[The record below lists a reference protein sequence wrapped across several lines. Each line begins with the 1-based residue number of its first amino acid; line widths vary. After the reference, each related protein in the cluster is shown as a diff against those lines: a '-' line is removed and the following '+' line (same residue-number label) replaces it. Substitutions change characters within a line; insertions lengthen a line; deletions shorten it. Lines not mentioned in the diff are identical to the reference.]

1 MAWPLQ
7 ISTHPVC
14 PIRTFAIAIV
24 VLTHASLSYAIVS
37 GFAYTGSPNAPTG
50 LKRFNVEEVG
60 IAVLAEAFP
69 LEKIRAV
76 LKATERE
83 GKRKRQL
90 PATMMM
96 YYVIALGLFVSVGCR
111 EVLRRLL
118 GGVMWIWPNEIR
130 VATES
135 AITQARKRLG
145 AAPMVRLYCE
155 QVVPIAKKITRG
167 AWFRRWRV
175 VTLDGTTLDVADTE
189 KNEAAFGRPGAA
201 RGRSAYPQTRVV
213 GFVENGTH
221 VVFGAEM
228 DRCDVGEVTIAYRML
243 KLLRRNM
250 LCLADR
256 NFVNYPLWKEASGRG
271 AALVWRASTRLVLP
285 KLRKLA
291 DGSYLAKFYPSAKH
305 RQQDREGISVRLI
318 DYRIDGSG
326 ETYRLMTNILDPE
339 QAPAIELA
347 RLYSERWTIETA
359 LDEIK
364 THLRGRGIV
373 LRSKLPELVR
383 QDVYGLLLAHF
394 GVRVIMHDAALS
406 EDISTE
412 ELSFV
417 HTLRVVHRKLPWF
430 VSFSPSGTQP
440 HG

>member
-1 MAWPLQ
+1 MGVTAE
-7 ISTHPVC
+7 
-14 PIRTFAIAIV
+14 
-24 VLTHASLSYAIVS
+24 
-37 GFAYTGSPNAPTG
+37 
-50 LKRFNVEEVG
+50 RFNVEEVG
-60 IAVLAEAFP
+60 IAVFAEAFP
-69 LEKIRAV
+69 LEKIREI
-76 LKATERE
+76 LKATGRE

-90 PATMMM
+90 PATMMV

-111 EVLRRLL
+111 EVLRLL
-118 GGVMWIWPNEIR
+118 LDGPMWIWPEQIR

-135 AITQARKRLG
+135 AITQARQRLG
-145 AAPMVRLYCE
+145 AAPIERLYRE

-175 VTLDGTTLDVADTE
+175 VTIDGSTLDVADSD
-189 KNEAAFGRPGAA
+189 KNAAAFGRPGAS

-228 DRCDVGEVTIAYRML
+228 DRYDVGEVTIARRIL
-243 KLLRRNM
+243 PLLRRNM

-256 NFVNYPLWKEASGRG
+256 NFANYPLWKQACTTG
-271 AALVWRASTRLVLP
+271 AALVWRAKMRFVLP
-285 KLRKLA
+285 KLRKLP

-305 RQQDREGISVRLI
+305 RREDREGILVRLI
-318 DYRIDGSG
+318 EYRIDGFRDD
-326 ETYRLMTNILDPE
+326 YRLVTNILDPL
-339 QAPAIELA
+339 QGLAIELA

-359 LDEIK
+359 LDELK
-364 THLRGRGIV
+364 THLRGRAVV

-394 GVRVIMHDAALS
+394 GIRSIMHDAALS
-406 EDISTE
+406 EDISTA

-417 HTLRVVHRKLPWF
+417 HTLRVVHRKLPWLI
-430 VSFSPSGTQP
+430 SFSPSRLRN
-440 HG
+440 